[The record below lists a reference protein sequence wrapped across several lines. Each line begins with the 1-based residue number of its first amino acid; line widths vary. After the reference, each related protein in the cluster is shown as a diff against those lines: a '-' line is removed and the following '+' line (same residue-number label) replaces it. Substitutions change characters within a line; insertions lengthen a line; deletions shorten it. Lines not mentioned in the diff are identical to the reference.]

1 VKLLVCATE
10 YYPYGAGIA
19 NVAYYVVS
27 QLQKMGVACTVCSP
41 TGPDIKLG
49 SSSMIAKYGRLGLLY
64 YWHKVASHFQEKGSD
79 YDVVWLHNPLFIKHN
94 PFDKN
99 LITIHVTSYEKTIH
113 RVYPLHLYLYYKF
126 SSVVERHSLT
136 QIDLDSTMFTTVS
149 PHVLE
154 ELTKIGIARER
165 ITYISNGV
173 DTKRFKLSG
182 NKGELR
188 KKFNL
193 PENELILLSLGR
205 KHEGHN
211 SGGCR

>member
-49 SSSMIAKYGRLGLLY
+49 SSSMISRYGRLGLLC

-149 PHVLE
+149 PRTYPTEWIPKDLNS
-154 ELTKIGIARER
+154 LATKGNYER
-165 ITYISNGV
+165 SSTFQ
-173 DTKRFKLSG
+173 KM
-182 NKGELR
+182 
-188 KKFNL
+188 
-193 PENELILLSLGR
+193 SLFSSVW
-205 KHEGHN
+205 EG
-211 SGGCR
+211 